1 MLAFRRMV
9 KLKRAYEPAS
19 RGDGYRVLVERL
31 WPRGI
36 RKEALALD
44 DWRKEVAPSGEL
56 RKWFGHDPE
65 RWSEFKLRYLKE
77 LKEPAAAEQLR
88 ALAELAAGRTLT
100 LVFSSHDAEHNNAVV
115 LKGEIERLA
124 RRRSGRRTNQ
134 DRGPRSRR
142 PAGDLRRVGA
152 VTPSPAELAA
162 GARRRA
168 GRP

>member
-1 MLAFRRMV
+1 MV

-19 RGDGYRVLVERL
+19 RGDGHRVLVERL

-44 DWRKEVAPSGEL
+44 EWRKEVAPSGEL

-77 LKEPAAAEQLR
+77 LKDPAASEQLR
-88 ALAELAAGRTLT
+88 ALADLAAKRMLT
-100 LVFSSHDAEHNNAVV
+100 LIFSSHDAEHNNAVV

-124 RRRSGRRTNQ
+124 RRRSR
-134 DRGPRSRR
+134 
-142 PAGDLRRVGA
+142 
-152 VTPSPAELAA
+152 
-162 GARRRA
+162 
-168 GRP
+168 

>member
-1 MLAFRRMV
+1 MV

-19 RGDGYRVLVERL
+19 RADGHRVLVERL

-56 RKWFGHDPE
+56 RKWFSHDPE
-65 RWSEFKLRYLKE
+65 RWSEFKLRYRRE
-77 LKEPAAAEQLR
+77 LKEPEASRQLR
-88 ALAELAAGRTLT
+88 ALADLAAARTLT

-124 RRRSGRRTNQ
+124 RRPSGERRTK
-134 DRGPRSRR
+134 
-142 PAGDLRRVGA
+142 A
-152 VTPSPAELAA
+152 
-162 GARRRA
+162 RA
-168 GRP
+168 GGRSAR